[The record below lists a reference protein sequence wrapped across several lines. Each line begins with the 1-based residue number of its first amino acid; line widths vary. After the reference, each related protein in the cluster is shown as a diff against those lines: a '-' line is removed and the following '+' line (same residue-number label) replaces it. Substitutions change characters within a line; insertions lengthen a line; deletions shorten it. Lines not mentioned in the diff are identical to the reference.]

1 MINPQE
7 GDEEGSGGEDFI
19 PIDNEQDEVTSCQ
32 VTSRHKK
39 YREAKKAMIA
49 ALKQKHADL
58 ESTLKSLRV
67 DRVGMYRTRVLTWK
81 CIAKALKDSCDAEH
95 RQNRELRATIHMY
108 QRLLREMTSWVSVPR
123 GIHSAGPT
131 WRDTTIS
138 SDPISRR
145 MGKEWIVQRMFHNTD
160 MMFQQHGFPPWDST
174 DTDMWRDMEI
184 SVWDSGSLC
193 TTRRHFVAD
202 QSFESTV
209 AFVRE
214 ECLSTLLIQAPKA
227 NITREADAN
236 TQLYTVVSDCGEL
249 VHILCGEFR
258 QGPDRCVFVLRQ
270 ITHDDSRQHLND
282 SKYRQ
287 RSRMLWYDYVRVPN
301 GRTRKRVLGLVTSC
315 HVTHEFDLNVEAA
328 MFGLDLTDCPDCLKE
343 SRFRNHVIARW
354 DRFMS
359 SIEASL
365 KNPL

>member
-49 ALKQKHADL
+49 ALKQKHAEL

-81 CIAKALKDSCDAEH
+81 CIAKALKDSRDAEH

-108 QRLLREMTSWVSVPR
+108 QRLLREMTSWTADS
-123 GIHSAGPT
+123 
-131 WRDTTIS
+131 
-138 SDPISRR
+138 
-145 MGKEWIVQRMFHNTD
+145 
-160 MMFQQHGFPPWDST
+160 WD
-174 DTDMWRDMEI
+174 DGR
-184 SVWDSGSLC
+184 
-193 TTRRHFVAD
+193 
-202 QSFESTV
+202 
-209 AFVRE
+209 
-214 ECLSTLLIQAPKA
+214 
-227 NITREADAN
+227 
-236 TQLYTVVSDCGEL
+236 
-249 VHILCGEFR
+249 
-258 QGPDRCVFVLRQ
+258 
-270 ITHDDSRQHLND
+270 
-282 SKYRQ
+282 
-287 RSRMLWYDYVRVPN
+287 YDYVRVPN